1 MAQNFTDDCFDA
13 SHVGQTD
20 LGNIENNFACLKS
33 SFSGTSAPSNPV
45 AGMLWYDTTN
55 NLLKLRNAA
64 NNAWLEIYDFGNDR
78 VAAGKVGT
86 DSLASGAVTDA
97 KVTSVGGSK
106 ITAGSIPSGKFQ
118 AGAIAG
124 ADIAD
129 GTVTRAKIGAYTAG
143 NYFIIGS
150 DSEKTTAE
158 TSYTKVK
165 EIVVTRTGTLRVS
178 FALASGLGNAYGRV
192 YRNGVAVGTA
202 RNTTSTTPETYSEDI
217 SGWRPNDLCQ
227 IYAYTPS
234 VYIYGP
240 AKVTNFRLYTGAPER
255 EYVTLD

>member
-129 GTVTRAKIGAYTAG
+129 GTITRAKIGAYTAG

-150 DSEKTTAE
+150 DSEKTTAA

-178 FALASGLGNAYGRV
+178 FALASSNMINAYGRV

-202 RNTTSTTPETYSEDI
+202 RNTTSTIPQTYSEDI
-217 SGWRPNDLCQ
+217 SGWGPNDLCQ
-227 IYAYTPS
+227 IYACVQNVTSP
-234 VYIYGP
+234 G